1 MNDVREP
8 VQKRSIEKKK
18 KILAAGFALFCEKG
32 YYKTNTIEIAKRAGI
47 STGALYSYF
56 KDKKQIYIAAFQDYL
71 ENISGHLI
79 EKLSLQQPF
88 SLASF
93 VENWICYYI
102 DLYADTSQTLAQL
115 RMMISE
121 DTDINRHFS
130 NFENE
135 YFLKITELLNKNGI
149 EHDDLFEKVYTCCIL
164 IDGLR
169 QEKSSF
175 SHIGLDFNIFK
186 YQVTKTVIALLS
198 N

>member
-18 KILAAGFALFCEKG
+18 KILDAGFALFCEKG

-56 KDKKQIYIAAFQDYL
+56 KDKKQIYIAAFHDYL
-71 ENISGHLI
+71 ENISGHLL
-79 EKLSLQQPF
+79 EKLSLQHPF
-88 SLASF
+88 SIVSF

-102 DLYADTSQTLAQL
+102 DLYADTSHALAQL

-149 EHDDLFEKVYTCCIL
+149 VQDDLFEKVYTCCIL
-164 IDGLR
+164 IDALR
-169 QEKSSF
+169 QEKSAF
-175 SHIGLDFNIFK
+175 SHNSLDFNIFK
-186 YQVTKTVIALLS
+186 NQVTKTVIALLS